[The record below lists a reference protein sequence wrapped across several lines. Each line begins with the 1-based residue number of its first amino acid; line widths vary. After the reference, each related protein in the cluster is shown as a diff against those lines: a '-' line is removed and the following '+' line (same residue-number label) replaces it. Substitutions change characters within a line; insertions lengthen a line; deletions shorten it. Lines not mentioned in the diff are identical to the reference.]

1 MAGLAALFAW
11 RSLRDRR
18 FGRIRAVQGDRSDAW
33 GSRTVAAKTLLAP
46 NTTAASVLD
55 NRRLQVA
62 FGFTEGF
69 KKAGREEASQGRLL

>member
-1 MAGLAALFAW
+1 LAA
-11 RSLRDRR
+11 SER
-18 FGRIRAVQGDRSDAW
+18 FKETALMLGVHEQDVDF
-33 GSRTVAAKTLLAP
+33 AAKKLLAS